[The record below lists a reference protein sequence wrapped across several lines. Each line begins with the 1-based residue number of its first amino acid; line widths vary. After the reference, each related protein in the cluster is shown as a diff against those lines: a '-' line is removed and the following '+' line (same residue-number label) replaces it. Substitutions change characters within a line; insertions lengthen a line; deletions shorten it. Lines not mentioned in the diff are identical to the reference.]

1 VSAPSSPAIDV
12 VIEIPT
18 GSRNKYEYDHER
30 HIIRLDRRLFTATT
44 YPADYGFVPDTL
56 AGDGDP
62 LDVLVLVSDPT
73 FPGCMVRV
81 RILGMFSM
89 RDEKGVDAK
98 LITVLEH
105 DPQWDEATDIEDV
118 PLHLRNEIA
127 HFFSI
132 YKDLEPEKSTE
143 VQGFTGREE
152 ALAELESA
160 RRAHEAQ
167 KA

>member
-1 VSAPSSPAIDV
+1 
-12 VIEIPT
+12 
-18 GSRNKYEYDHER
+18 
-30 HIIRLDRRLFTATT
+30 
-44 YPADYGFVPDTL
+44 
-56 AGDGDP
+56 
-62 LDVLVLVSDPT
+62 
-73 FPGCMVRV
+73 MVRV

-98 LITVLEH
+98 LIAVLEH

-143 VQGFTGREE
+143 VQGFTGRKE
-152 ALAELESA
+152 ALAELEA
-160 RRAHEAQ
+160 TRRAYQAAEA
-167 KA
+167 

>member
-1 VSAPSSPAIDV
+1 MNTDDQAIDV

-30 HIIRLDRRLFTATT
+30 HVIRLDRRLFTATT

-62 LDVLVLVSDPT
+62 LDVLVLVEDPT
-73 FPGCMVRV
+73 FPGCVVHV
-81 RILGMFSM
+81 RILGVFSM

-98 LITVLEH
+98 LIAVLEH
-105 DPQWDEATDIEDV
+105 DPQWDHAKDIDDV
-118 PLHLRNEIA
+118 PIHLRNEIA

-132 YKDLEPEKSTE
+132 YKDLEPGKSTE
-143 VQGFTGREE
+143 VQGFAGREA
-152 ALAELESA
+152 ALAELDASRRSFEAA
-160 RRAHEAQ
+160 RP
-167 KA
+167 

>member
-1 VSAPSSPAIDV
+1 MSPLEQAIDV

-105 DPQWDEATDIEDV
+105 DPQWDAATDIEDV
-118 PLHLRNEIA
+118 PIHLRNEIA

-143 VQGFTGREE
+143 VQGFTGREA
-152 ALAELESA
+152 ALAELEA
-160 RRAHEAQ
+160 TRRAYEA
-167 KA
+167 AEA